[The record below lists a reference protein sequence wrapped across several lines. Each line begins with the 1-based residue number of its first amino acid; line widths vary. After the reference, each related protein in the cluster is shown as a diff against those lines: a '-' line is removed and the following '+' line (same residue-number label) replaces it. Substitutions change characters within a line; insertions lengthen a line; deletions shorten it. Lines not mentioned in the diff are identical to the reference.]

1 MIAES
6 CQSSSIGTS
15 RIARWIWPVLVLNGL
30 VCLARVP
37 TSAVLK
43 RHRQVEALREQ
54 GDVEWLLSRAGLGGA
69 DVIRRVRAETPDDAV
84 VVVRGDFHGALE
96 FAPRLLWPR
105 LCCAQ
110 HRLPP
115 GAVSLAGRPVAPL
128 AVIGRGSGLFLESR

>member
-43 RHRQVEALREQ
+43 RHRQVEALRE
-54 GDVEWLLSRAGLGGA
+54 LAKALGVA
-69 DVIRRVRAETPDDAV
+69 TKTRVKKKRRSMKEVFVKKKKMITSIKKKLRV
-84 VVVRGDFHGALE
+84 G
-96 FAPRLLWPR
+96 
-105 LCCAQ
+105 
-110 HRLPP
+110 
-115 GAVSLAGRPVAPL
+115 
-128 AVIGRGSGLFLESR
+128 